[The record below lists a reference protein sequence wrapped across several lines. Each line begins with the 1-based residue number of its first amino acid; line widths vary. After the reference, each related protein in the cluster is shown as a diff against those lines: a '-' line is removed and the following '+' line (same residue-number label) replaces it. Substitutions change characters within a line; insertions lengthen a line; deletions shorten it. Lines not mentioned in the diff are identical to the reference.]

1 MSRKAVISTAVAS
14 IHREPRFNSE
24 IVTQALMW
32 EIVEI
37 LEEEKLWFHIRQEDG
52 YEGWI
57 YIFYIIE
64 DPQSFPHWITL
75 TDRFIPVSFSKDE
88 GSERRILS
96 FGTKVP
102 VIDKNAQF
110 ITIAL
115 PGDISGKIPVQKPC
129 PENSRTHLVYLAKS
143 LLGTPYI
150 WGGKSAFGFDCS
162 GFVQLIL
169 AQWVYPSP
177 ETRECRLKPPG
188 LLK

>member
-14 IHREPRFNSE
+14 IYREPRFNSE

-52 YEGWI
+52 YQGWI

-64 DPQSFPHWITL
+64 DIQSFPHWTTL

-88 GSERRILS
+88 GSKRRMLS

-115 PGDISGKIPVQKPC
+115 PGEISGKIPAQKPC
-129 PENSRTHLVYLAKS
+129 SENSRAHLVDLAKS
-143 LLGTPYI
+143 L
-150 WGGKSAFGFDCS
+150 
-162 GFVQLIL
+162 
-169 AQWVYPSP
+169 
-177 ETRECRLKPPG
+177 
-188 LLK
+188 